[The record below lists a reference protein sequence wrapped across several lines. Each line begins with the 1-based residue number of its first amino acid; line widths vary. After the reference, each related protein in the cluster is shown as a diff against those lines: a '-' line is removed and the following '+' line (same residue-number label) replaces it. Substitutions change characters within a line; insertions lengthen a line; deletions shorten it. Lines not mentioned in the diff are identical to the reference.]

1 MARADDTSHLKVA
14 VVSWVADML
23 GPSDPPLRARSKD
36 ERGFADD
43 HTGRLLCPSEFSWN
57 DPL

>member
-1 MARADDTSHLKVA
+1 MARADDTSHLKA
-14 VVSWVADML
+14 AIVSWVVDML

-36 ERGFADD
+36 ERGFADN
-43 HTGRLLCPSEFSWN
+43 HTGQLLCPSEFSWN